1 MKPENQIITVIALL
15 FCYLSFAQKGIL
27 KITQEGKL
35 DSLIIL
41 KNEVNKEAFTADQ
54 YTIQIFSGNYN
65 DGNELFKE
73 LKKKK
78 IKQLFFSFETPHY
91 KIRVGKYISKIDAV
105 KKLKEIKKDFPS
117 AFILRP
123 N

>member
-1 MKPENQIITVIALL
+1 MKPENQIITIVTL
-15 FCYLSFAQKGIL
+15 FFSYLFFAQKGVL

-65 DGNELFKE
+65 DGNELFKK

-78 IKQLFFSFETPHY
+78 LNNFSLVSKPHIIKY
-91 KIRVGKYISKIDAV
+91 G
-105 KKLKEIKKDFPS
+105 
-117 AFILRP
+117 
-123 N
+123 

>member
-1 MKPENQIITVIALL
+1 MIALL